1 MLKFL
6 YVLTSESSRWDT
18 LPPVWDVR
26 RARFLGPEEEPSPGW
41 GRKRIDRGVGSL
53 TDVDHTSEIDVAG
66 IVFTIREEQNDISAG
81 GVIRFPELI

>member
-1 MLKFL
+1 ME
-6 YVLTSESSRWDT
+6 YTSACLGRQESKVPGARG
-18 LPPVWDVR
+18 
-26 RARFLGPEEEPSPGW
+26 RAFSWLGA
-41 GRKRIDRGVGSL
+41 KRIDRGVGSL

>member
-1 MLKFL
+1 ME
-6 YVLTSESSRWDT
+6 YTSACLGRQKSKVSG
-18 LPPVWDVR
+18 
-26 RARFLGPEEEPSPGW
+26 ARGRVFGWLGAKS
-41 GRKRIDRGVGSL
+41 IDGGVGSL